1 MMLKNY
7 LKFSGMWMG
16 FVLNPYHWE
25 FKIQRIKPDESNPK
39 NYGFMISV
47 GPFWVRGVID
57 DGTW

>member
-1 MMLKNY
+1 MKLKNY
-7 LKFSGMWMG
+7 LKYSGMWIG

-25 FKIQRIKPDESNPK
+25 FKIQRMKPDEFNPK
-39 NYGFMISV
+39 NHGFMISV